1 MTGLIFRKRAAAGE
15 LHTGRMPAST
25 PAPMEFAPQFRS
37 REIIQGRDDE
47 LLQRVFELR
56 YQVYCQECGYLPAD
70 NYPDRREIDR
80 YDANSAHFCTFNL
93 RDELVGYVR
102 MVHPDQAEAFPFQ
115 DYCHDLLPG
124 ATLAPA
130 TQAAEISRLMVTQ
143 AYRRR
148 RGDVLAGLTV
158 EEEPPQAGPDLRDHT
173 PQILFSLYRQ
183 MYAYSLAH
191 GTRYW
196 YAAME
201 RSLARALGQ
210 MSFTFTQIGP
220 LTDYYGPVALY
231 LGDLRQLEAQVGQ
244 HNPALMAWMRQGGAG
259 MR

>member
-1 MTGLIFRKRAAAGE
+1 
-15 LHTGRMPAST
+15 
-25 PAPMEFAPQFRS
+25 
-37 REIIQGRDDE
+37 
-47 LLQRVFELR
+47 
-56 YQVYCQECGYLPAD
+56 
-70 NYPDRREIDR
+70 
-80 YDANSAHFCTFNL
+80 
-93 RDELVGYVR
+93 
-102 MVHPDQAEAFPFQ
+102 
-115 DYCHDLLPG
+115 
-124 ATLAPA
+124 
-130 TQAAEISRLMVTQ
+130 
-143 AYRRR
+143 
-148 RGDVLAGLTV
+148 
-158 EEEPPQAGPDLRDHT
+158 
-173 PQILFSLYRQ
+173 